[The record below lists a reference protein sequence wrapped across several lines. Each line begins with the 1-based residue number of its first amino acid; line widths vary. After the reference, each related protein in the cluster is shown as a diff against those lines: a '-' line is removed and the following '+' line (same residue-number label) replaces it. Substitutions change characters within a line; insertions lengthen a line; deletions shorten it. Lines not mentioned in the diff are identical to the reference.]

1 MLSDKKKAFAQGI
14 LRGLSNRDAAI
25 HAGYAEK
32 SASQQGSRLAKDPA
46 IEKYISRLR
55 DVNENV
61 KEVPDEIIADSIPIG
76 TTDGVRNHRS
86 KKDPLEFLLN
96 VMSDGGEDPK
106 LRIEAAKAALPYV
119 HSKKGDVGVK
129 QSREDN
135 AEELS
140 KGGGTGRF
148 SAGAPPSAK
157 IN

>member
-55 DVNENV
+55 DVKADV
-61 KEVPDEIIADSIPIG
+61 KEVPDEIIADFIPVG
-76 TTDGVRNHRS
+76 TTSAFKNIKDRR
-86 KKDPLEFLLN
+86 DPLEFLLDR
-96 VMSDGGEDPK
+96 MDDDYEDSK
-106 LRIEAAKAALPYV
+106 LRIDAAKAALPYV

-135 AEELS
+135 AQDLS
-140 KGGGTGRF
+140 KGAGSGRF
-148 SAGAPPSAK
+148 GMQAPPK
-157 IN
+157 VN

>member
-61 KEVPDEIIADSIPIG
+61 KEVPDEIIADSIPVG
-76 TTDGVRNHRS
+76 TTSALRS
-86 KKDPLEFLLN
+86 HKDRRDPLEFLLGL
-96 VMSDGGEDPK
+96 MDDDFEDIK
-106 LRIEAAKAALPYV
+106 TRVEAAKAALPYV

-129 QSREDN
+129 QSREDD
-135 AEELS
+135 AKELAGS
-140 KGGGTGRF
+140 SIF
-148 SAGAPPSAK
+148 STRRSRNTE